1 MLDITYN
8 GFGVAMDFILN
19 LKKPLGISSHDVV
32 NQVRTILKTRKVGH
46 AGTLDVEAS
55 GVLIVG
61 VGEGTKLL
69 NHLQNHTKTYAFD
82 ICFGILTDTL
92 DHTGIITEV
101 DQCTL
106 PSTLNL
112 SSFIGDYFQSPPAY
126 SAVKIKGKKLYEY
139 ARKNQPIP
147 EVKQRHLK
155 ISKFVQITPLKK
167 VGETYHASF
176 EVTASS
182 GLYVRQLAF
191 DLAKSLGTVAHTTR
205 IHRREVGTF
214 KFEDATELSELKLST
229 GISLSNAI
237 PEIKKVHAND
247 IQLSYVKVGRTLE
260 INETAS
266 LIQIVDAE
274 NRLYGLYEKTEED
287 YKALRIFK
295 GV

>member
-1 MLDITYN
+1 
-8 GFGVAMDFILN
+8 MDFILN

-32 NQVRTILKTRKVGH
+32 NQVRTVFKTRKVGH

-92 DHTGIITEV
+92 DHTGLVTQT
-101 DQCTL
+101 DHPTL
-106 PSTLNL
+106 PSSLDL
-112 SSFIGDYFQSPPAY
+112 SSFIGDYLQSPPAY

-147 EVKQRHLK
+147 EVKPRHLT
-155 ISKFVQITPLKK
+155 ISSLVQITPLKK
-167 VGETYHASF
+167 VNETYHASF

-182 GLYVRQLAF
+182 GLYVRQLAL
-191 DLAKSLGTVAHTTR
+191 DVAKSLGTVAHTTS
-205 IHRREVGTF
+205 IHRREVGAFTF
-214 KFEDATELSELKLST
+214 EEATDLSELNPSSGIALSR
-229 GISLSNAI
+229 AI
-237 PEIKKVHAND
+237 PEIKKVRVNEVD
-247 IQLSYVKVGRTLE
+247 LSYVKVGRALE
-260 INETAS
+260 LKETAPM
-266 LIQIVDAE
+266 IQIVDVDDH
-274 NRLYGLYEKTEED
+274 LFGLYEKTD
-287 YKALRIFK
+287 NGYKAMRIFK

>member
-1 MLDITYN
+1 MNL
-8 GFGVAMDFILN
+8 ILN

-32 NQVRTILKTRKVGH
+32 NQVRTVFKTRKVGH

-92 DHTGIITEV
+92 DHTGIITQV
-101 DQCTL
+101 TPTQL
-106 PSTLNL
+106 PSTLDL
-112 SSFIGDYFQSPPAY
+112 KPFIGDYYQSPPAY

-147 EVKQRHLK
+147 EVKHRHLK
-155 ISKFVQITPLKK
+155 VSSFVQITPLKK
-167 VGETYHASF
+167 EDETYRASF

-182 GLYVRQLAF
+182 GLYVRQLAL
-191 DLAKSLGTVAHTTR
+191 DLAKTVGTVAHTTK
-205 IHRREVGTF
+205 IHRCEVGAF
-214 KFEDATELSELKLST
+214 KFEDATDLSDLDPSLGIPLSK
-229 GISLSNAI
+229 AI
-237 PEIKKVHAND
+237 PEIKKVQVND
-247 IQLSYVKVGRTLE
+247 LQLSYVKVGRPLE
-260 INETAS
+260 LNETE
-266 LIQIVDAE
+266 LMVQIVDSD
-274 NRLYGLYEKTEED
+274 NLLYGLYEKTENG